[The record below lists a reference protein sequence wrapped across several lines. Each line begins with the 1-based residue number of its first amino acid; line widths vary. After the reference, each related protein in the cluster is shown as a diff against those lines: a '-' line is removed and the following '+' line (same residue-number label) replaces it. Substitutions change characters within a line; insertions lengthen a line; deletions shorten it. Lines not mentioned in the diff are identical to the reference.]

1 MYPYWRKVTT
11 RKVRNVNAVNICH
24 YVLPASANCSA
35 HTALGSKL
43 KSSTIYKNQKYVF
56 EMLLTFPSEKGKS
69 IYDTWST
76 YTTGISWPGKWWLGT
91 KGGLNIHLAYHN
103 ICFWSQSE
111 RFLNFLSW
119 YFSRYLGYQ
128 TPFIMFPLR
137 MWTLISPLANYSKS
151 TDILNGLIFAL

>member
-24 YVLPASANCSA
+24 DVLPASANCSA

-69 IYDTWST
+69 IYDT
-76 YTTGISWPGKWWLGT
+76 
-91 KGGLNIHLAYHN
+91 
-103 ICFWSQSE
+103 
-111 RFLNFLSW
+111 
-119 YFSRYLGYQ
+119 
-128 TPFIMFPLR
+128 
-137 MWTLISPLANYSKS
+137 
-151 TDILNGLIFAL
+151 